1 MIRTHI
7 TGKKRKDSEAETEE
21 DPPPTKSSS
30 CLLFVEKLK
39 PKNKFNPR
47 GEKMQKR
54 REIVKQHQI
63 ITVYPLNKVK
73 DL

>member
-7 TGKKRKDSEAETEE
+7 TGKKRKDGEAETEQ
-21 DPPPTKSSS
+21 DPPLTKSSS

-47 GEKMQKR
+47 VEKMQKR
-54 REIVKQHQI
+54 REIVKQH
-63 ITVYPLNKVK
+63 
-73 DL
+73 